1 MGRRTGRDWALGLG
15 LAAVLLAV
23 HVGPWRAARD
33 ALAERVA
40 YPAAEA
46 AAAGQ
51 VALRLEPRSVVATDA
66 SGRDWRWRTPANM
79 EYLLAA
85 VVLIAAFPRRP
96 YWAWLWGAHVA
107 LGALAF
113 AAFALG
119 VGGATAGLAASA
131 AAAEY
136 LAPALSIGALVVALA
151 PGREASN
158 EKGG

>member
-15 LAAVLLAV
+15 LAAVLFAA

-33 ALAERVA
+33 ALAERVT

-46 AAAGQ
+46 VAAGD
-51 VALRLEPRSVVATDA
+51 VVLRLEPRSVVATDA
-66 SGRDWRWRTPANM
+66 SGRDWRWRTPANV

-96 YWAWLWGAHVA
+96 YWWWLWGAHLV
-107 LGALAF
+107 LGAAAL

-119 VGGATAGLAASA
+119 VGGVTAGFVVAAV
-131 AAAEY
+131 AAEY
-136 LAPALSIGALVVALA
+136 LAPALSLGALVAAFTWEDAGLTV
-151 PGREASN
+151 G
-158 EKGG
+158 KG